1 MTAHITA
8 HANDRGKE
16 RLGLNKAALQRTAE
30 IALREGFTHAEA
42 TGQLKRYLDRLFL
55 SERTAN
61 NLRIHGEQVF
71 VFHSETLITVHQ
83 VPNNLRG
90 YLQRLRDHR
99 TRKAQSLKLKAV
111 SSAPGGAA

>member
-1 MTAHITA
+1 MTARITA

-16 RLGLNKAALQRTAE
+16 RLGLNRAALLRTAE
-30 IALREGFTHAEA
+30 IALSEGFTHAQT
-42 TGQLKRYLDRLFL
+42 TGQLKRYLDLLYL

-71 VFHSETLITVHQ
+71 VFAGETLITVHQ

-90 YLQRLRDHR
+90 YLQRLRQH
-99 TRKAQSLKLKAV
+99 KAAEAV
-111 SSAPGGAA
+111 K